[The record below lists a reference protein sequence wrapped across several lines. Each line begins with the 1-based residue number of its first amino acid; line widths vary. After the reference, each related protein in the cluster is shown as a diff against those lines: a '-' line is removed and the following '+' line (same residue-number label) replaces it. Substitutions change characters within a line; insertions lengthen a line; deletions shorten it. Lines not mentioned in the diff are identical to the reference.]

1 MSKIAA
7 SLVPMAVATLMVAS
21 SSGARA
27 DSEASRL
34 ARAETVG
41 SLTALGPGGAQGF
54 RFTRPAEFGAETALG
69 PGGARG
75 LNVTV
80 IVEPGVA
87 QGGGGLG
94 VTLIQNAPGC
104 GEPELFAEG
113 NQVFCQWASD
123 CLVPGES
130 VALCITGSDLPLDV
144 VRSFFTGGKGDSIAP
159 AIPTRL
165 ATCAFDCSGA
175 VALVPEIWPP
185 NHQLV
190 PVEIGGVVD
199 PSGGGVVITA
209 TGVTQDEPIED
220 RGDGSTCPDATIQDG
235 VASVRMERAGGGNGR
250 VYVISF
256 TAVTASGASCSGSV
270 SVCVP
275 HDQDTGKTCVDDGQ
289 TVNSM
294 GTCITGR
301 MQGARPD
308 DPGAV
313 AGLRVFPVSAG
324 VGRVEYSLEEESDV
338 MLAVYDLAGRRVATL
353 ERSRQTA
360 GSHAAVWNTAGL
372 PGGMYFYRLQMGPVL
387 VSRAVLVLK

>member
-75 LNVTV
+75 LNVTLIMSPD
-80 IVEPGVA
+80 IV
-87 QGGGGLG
+87 QGEGISA
-94 VTLIQNAPGC
+94 TLLQNAPGC
-104 GEPELFAEG
+104 GEPELFAKG
-113 NQVFCQWASD
+113 DQVFCDWASD
-123 CLVPGES
+123 CLDPGES
-130 VALCITGSDLPLDV
+130 VSLCFTGPDGPFQVLQ
-144 VRSFFTGGKGDSIAP
+144 SFFTDGKGDSIAP

-175 VALVPEIWPP
+175 FALVPEIWPP

-190 PVEIGGVVD
+190 PVEISGVVD

-270 SVCVP
+270 RVCVP

-289 TVNSM
+289 KVNSM

-360 GSHAAVWNTAGL
+360 GSHAAAWNTAGL